1 MYRFTTSPSIGT
13 GRQFF
18 QTKPQ
23 SVTLPVK
30 MGRESMQQPDDS
42 TILAVQT
49 GELSHVL
56 IGHSGLSL
64 QKVCVLSGSFNP
76 LHEGHMKMAEIAVA
90 RTGRELVYELCLQNV
105 DKPALTIESARQ
117 RIRQPFAPH
126 SVVLTGSPTFEEKSK
141 LFDGATFVVGA
152 DTIQRIADPAYYN
165 NDLGKR
171 DLAINVIRDA
181 GCRFL
186 VFGRSI
192 HDSKADSF
200 RTLSEM
206 SLPQSLVAICDE
218 VSRSEFDCGVSST
231 EIRNRH
237 DSPNAE

>member
-1 MYRFTTSPSIGT
+1 
-13 GRQFF
+13 
-18 QTKPQ
+18 
-23 SVTLPVK
+23 
-30 MGRESMQQPDDS
+30 MGRESMQQPNDS

-76 LHEGHMKMAEIAVA
+76 LHEGHQKMAEIAVA
-90 RTGRELVYELCLQNV
+90 KTGRELVYELCLQNV
-105 DKPALTIESARQ
+105 DKPALTVESTRQ

-126 SVVLTGSPTFEEKSK
+126 SVLLTGSPTFEEKSK
-141 LFDGATFVVGA
+141 LFAGATFVVGA
-152 DTIQRIADPAYYN
+152 DTIQRIADPAYYD
-165 NDLGKR
+165 NDPGKR

-186 VFGRSI
+186 VFGRDTASWKRSEESNRSKS
-192 HDSKADSF
+192 HDSKSDSF
-200 RTLSEM
+200 HTLSEM

-237 DSPNAE
+237 DSPKAE